1 MGARKKCKKYL
12 LLDINDVIVVCGS
25 LTVDELLK
33 ILSISNS
40 KLSWWL
46 DKCGILE
53 NKYYVVEDL

>member
-1 MGARKKCKKYL
+1 MGARKRCNKYL
-12 LLDINDVIVVCGS
+12 LLDISDITIVCGS

-33 ILSISNS
+33 ILSISND

-53 NKYYVVEDL
+53 NKYYVVEDI